1 MSIAVDVE
9 AVTAGMAKQAEEL
22 GSFALDPMHVAEFE
36 GAMGKTGNLGGGLLS
51 EIGQIKE
58 QFTQAKRELEV
69 RLATPGDNPASL
81 MQMQWSLMRITMQEE
96 LLAKTVGRMSQSVET
111 LLKTQ

>member
-1 MSIAVDVE
+1 MNVVLDIE
-9 AVTAGMAKQAEEL
+9 AVTEGMTRQVEEM
-22 GSFALDPMHVAEFE
+22 GAMALDPMHIAQFE
-36 GAMGKTGNLGGGLLS
+36 RAIGGSGNLGGGLLS

-69 RLATPGDNPASL
+69 RLATPSDSPASL